1 LENSNAFP
9 RLENANRPQLQRQSN
24 IENDETEEIEN
35 INENVFLVPDQPS
48 DQTNK
53 SKSAFRLVNSQNSTT
68 FFDNTNTNQDEVETV
83 NNPNVNNV
91 NSNNSP
97 IIASNSSVS
106 KSPSVK
112 SATYSST
119 SSASTSSVFLPNNTK
134 INNTNVSNS
143 NTALSP
149 ENERAINGQEY
160 E

>member
-1 LENSNAFP
+1 MENSTAFP
-9 RLENANRPQLQRQSN
+9 RPDNANRPQLQRQSN
-24 IENDETEEIEN
+24 IENNETDEIEN
-35 INENVFLVPDQPS
+35 INENVFLMPDQAS

-53 SKSAFRLVNSQNSTT
+53 AKSAFRLVNCQNSTT

-106 KSPSVK
+106 KSSSVK

-134 INNTNVSNS
+134 NNNANASST
-143 NTALSP
+143 NTASNL